1 MQSISANS
9 GTDFSLSVVRLSINQ
24 FAVNVLW
31 GGKSVIIRR
40 RSCLYQSANDH
51 RSWGVGAQAAFV
63 VAIQFLSRR
72 RIAIANRT
80 AKATRWRVFGGVQ
93 QVALRRSEA
102 MKIDGIHKINKM
114 RKKIHHVNLVN
125 PVYFLRS
132 FHVALRRPGR
142 MKSAVRSPA
151 FRPQASDADP
161 LRDAKRFRLK
171 AGLRTALFILPGR
184 RNAT

>member
-1 MQSISANS
+1 MIIEVGVQ
-9 GTDFSLSVVRLSINQ
+9 
-24 FAVNVLW
+24 AVFVL
-31 GGKSVIIRR
+31 
-40 RSCLYQSANDH
+40 
-51 RSWGVGAQAAFV
+51 
-63 VAIQFLSRR
+63 AIQLLSRR
-72 RIAIANRT
+72 RIAIASRT
-80 AKATRWRVFGGVQ
+80 AKAPTWRVFGGVQ

-151 FRPQASDADP
+151 FRPQAFVVTEWIRIRR
-161 LRDAKRFRLK
+161 LRPKGGTTNCDGRNQ
-171 AGLRTALFILPGR
+171 PGE
-184 RNAT
+184 